1 MFINTK
7 LLILLLYFSLM
18 LDHCMTI
25 KNKEQFQ
32 DARKKRRQQLKL
44 ERSMKKS
51 YEKSLEKPPD
61 VFTFLNNKLS
71 KWTLCE
77 T

>member
-1 MFINTK
+1 MI
-7 LLILLLYFSLM
+7 

-25 KNKEQFQ
+25 KNTKQFQ
-32 DARKKRRQQLKL
+32 DARNKRKQQMRL

-51 YEKSLEKPPD
+51 YEKSMEKPPD

-71 KWTLCE
+71 K
-77 T
+77 

>member
-1 MFINTK
+1 
-7 LLILLLYFSLM
+7 M

-25 KNKEQFQ
+25 KNTEQVH
-32 DARKKRRQQLKL
+32 DARKKRRQQLRL

-71 KWTLCE
+71 KWI
-77 T
+77 